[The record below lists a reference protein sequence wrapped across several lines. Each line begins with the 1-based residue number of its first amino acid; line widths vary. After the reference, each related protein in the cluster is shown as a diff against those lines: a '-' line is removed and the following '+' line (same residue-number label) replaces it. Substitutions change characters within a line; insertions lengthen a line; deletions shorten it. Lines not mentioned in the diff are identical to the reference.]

1 MGFDNF
7 TYLCEHHP
15 DKIEEVFII
24 PGVSLWSF
32 PPSLL
37 PTWGSLV
44 WSFSPDWFPV
54 PAVTGG
60 GVFFFFCQAAVVWMM
75 FCCLV
80 QAGAEIRTLLPVTE
94 SCPWRCRAWELLCL
108 DTGFLFSWIHTQVW
122 AVRLQ
127 WQQRYDF
134 TGKCQFPGGSVVTS
148 SKVTCSLCWYLASVW
163 QWLFFCT
170 GDIVESRPWLY
181 FSIL

>member
-60 GVFFFFCQAAVVWMM
+60 GVFFFFRQAAVVWIM

-94 SCPWRCRAWELLCL
+94 SRPWRCRAWELLCL
-108 DTGFLFSWIHTQVW
+108 DTGFLFSWIRTQVW

-127 WQQRYDF
+127 WQQGYAL
-134 TGKCQFPGGSVVTS
+134 QESVSFQVVLLS
-148 SKVTCSLCWYLASVW
+148 QVPKSRALSVGT
-163 QWLFFCT
+163 LPVFDNGC
-170 GDIVESRPWLY
+170 
-181 FSIL
+181 FSALGI